1 MKTESVCYQIGI
13 NNFSTSPQ
21 KKILVYII
29 LLFICQFLNEKEN
42 IIETENIFMF
52 KTVLK
57 KQTKKTCFFLRFT
70 AENFLKHFH
79 SLFKKIKTWY
89 FLTWFLRRFYERPV
103 ILFFVQNIK
112 IWIINYFLCTTIFSS
127 FNTST

>member
-13 NNFSTSPQ
+13 NKFSTSPQ

-57 KQTKKTCFFLRFT
+57 KQTKKTCFFYVLQ
-70 AENFLKHFH
+70 LK
-79 SLFKKIKTWY
+79 
-89 FLTWFLRRFYERPV
+89 
-103 ILFFVQNIK
+103 
-112 IWIINYFLCTTIFSS
+112 IF
-127 FNTST
+127 